1 MRLWECMDKHG
12 KLVGVSQCLL
22 AQLCVNG
29 YVVKLVS
36 TNSLGDFFV
45 MVAGLLVVFLLGVV
59 VFLAEQCCVLGLH

>member
-1 MRLWECMDKHG
+1 M
-12 KLVGVSQCLL
+12 L
-22 AQLCVNG
+22 ACTSGNG

-59 VFLAEQCCVLGLH
+59 VFLAERCCLLGLR